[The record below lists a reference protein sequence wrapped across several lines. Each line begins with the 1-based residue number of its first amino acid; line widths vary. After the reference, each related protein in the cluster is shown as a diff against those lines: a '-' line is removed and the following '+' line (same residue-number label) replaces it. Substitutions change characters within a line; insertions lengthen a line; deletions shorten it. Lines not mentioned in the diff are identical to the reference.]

1 FGRVR
6 RSVEVAD
13 ANIEESIE
21 DQHAVI
27 VSLLGDVAQNYI
39 ELRGAQ
45 LRKTTL
51 EQSIATTSELLE
63 LARKRRAAGLTS
75 DVDVVEATAQL
86 TATRAQLPALDL
98 AITQAINQLSR
109 LMGLEP
115 EGLRAELDTAAPI
128 SPLP

>member
-63 LARKRRAAGLTS
+63 LARKSRAAGLTS
-75 DVDVVEATAQL
+75 DIDVVEATAQL
-86 TATRAQLPALDL
+86 PATRTQLPALDL

-115 EGLRAELDTAAPI
+115 EGLRAELETAAPI